1 MNRKPIPLFTSKIFQ
16 SLAVAL
22 VATLSLFGCSS
33 KAPKAAVTSLDKPIA
48 GKDIVAVD
56 NECFSPQFSYRG
68 DQILYICQE
77 KKFNSQPQLFLEDLN
92 TGYKK
97 QISFQDGQLKEA
109 HFLRPD
115 LLIYLSSSD
124 TRKEHVPL
132 LDTAAKA
139 TDDLEVYSFDLQN
152 DEIER
157 LTENKFYESALV
169 PLKHINPLIAF
180 VRNVAGGN
188 KVIVKN
194 LVNKTEKIVF
204 QTNHAVSEISV
215 NDSNQILIVEDT
227 GYKKWVRLIEN
238 ESKQTLW
245 PEFKRSALSFSLDS
259 KTGDIEY
266 LDGTKVKS
274 LSLKNLC
281 ESEVFSFPSPVLEF
295 QKSPVVDNLY
305 VFTTNTLGLRRV
317 EKAVL
322 PRNPTQPC
330 KKIVRRR

>member
-1 MNRKPIPLFTSKIFQ
+1 MIRMPIPKLISKKLQ
-16 SLAVAL
+16 SIAVVLMTTFSL
-22 VATLSLFGCSS
+22 VNCSS
-33 KAPKAAVTSLDKPIA
+33 KAPKVNNPPLDKPIA
-48 GKDIVAVD
+48 GKDLVAVE

-97 QISFQDGQLKEA
+97 QITFQDGQLKEA

-115 LLIYLSSSD
+115 LLIYLSSTD

-132 LDTAAKA
+132 LDTVVK
-139 TDDLEVYSFDLQN
+139 TSDDLEVYSFDLQN

-157 LTENKFYESALV
+157 LTDNKFYESALV
-169 PLKHINPLIAF
+169 PLKHIDPKIAF

-194 LVNKTEKIVF
+194 LVNKSEQIVF
-204 QTNHAVSEISV
+204 QTNYPVSEISV
-215 NDSNQILIVEDT
+215 NDANQILIVEDT

-238 ESKQTLW
+238 DSKQTLW
-245 PEFKRSALSFSLDS
+245 PEFKRDAFSFSLDS

-305 VFTTNTLGLRRV
+305 VFTTVKLGLRRV
-317 EKAVL
+317 EKAVI